1 MKFTKQHRS
10 YLVGAQFIGAP
21 PIYRPMARRCAPQAD
36 KSAMCTI
43 NDSVGKIG
51 RDQLDQATSKGK
63 RCAKQAEQAKELKG
77 QHDVVEKPTRCA
89 CITRK
94 SLLCNMCCCLFL
106 PV

>member
-43 NDSVGKIG
+43 NDSVGKLCK
-51 RDQLDQATSKGK
+51 DVWTSSYLLVLQAS
-63 RCAKQAEQAKELKG
+63 EW
-77 QHDVVEKPTRCA
+77 
-89 CITRK
+89 
-94 SLLCNMCCCLFL
+94 
-106 PV
+106 